1 MINYIASIQHYW
13 QNDLLLT
20 SACWYLACIDV
31 KTCILV
37 LLIKFLSWN
46 SKPPILNN
54 KGLKHWVVQTSFN
67 LSKLH
72 STHNYDVLLNISQL
86 LLWEQSLSIFFR
98 TQLRAGLQ
106 LIAELYVKI
115 GFNTYCDFIIRQAIV
130 NKVIVVFFT
139 FYWWN

>member
-1 MINYIASIQHYW
+1 MINYIASFQHYW

-20 SACWYLACIDV
+20 SAYWYLACIDV

-98 TQLRAGLQ
+98 TQQRAGLQ